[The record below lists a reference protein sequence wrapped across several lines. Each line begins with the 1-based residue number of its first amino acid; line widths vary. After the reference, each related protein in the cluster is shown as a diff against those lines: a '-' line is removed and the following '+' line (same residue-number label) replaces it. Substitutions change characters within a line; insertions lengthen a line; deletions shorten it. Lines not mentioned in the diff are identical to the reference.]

1 MFHISACAFHITTC
15 VFHVMTCVFHITFIN
30 QRVCFALRLV
40 CFTSPAPNAGHQ
52 MVKSLTKWCCFNTLV
67 KEGAIPGQYVL
78 GEMNKLRGV
87 LPRVV
92 FLRSQ
97 VLYLVVGVRCGLG
110 ISPIQSAHQAYQ
122 QGASMHRRAGY
133 GGAGKGAMARV
144 CRAQAEVR
152 RGPGRP

>member
-1 MFHISACAFHITTC
+1 MRVFHNTARVFHISACAFHITTC

-97 VLYLVVGVRCGLG
+97 VLYIVVGCEVWPVNKPNP
-110 ISPIQSAHQAYQ
+110 ISASSLSARGEYASAGGVWRGR
-122 QGASMHRRAGY
+122 QGYDG
-133 GGAGKGAMARV
+133 
-144 CRAQAEVR
+144 
-152 RGPGRP
+152 